1 MSREFATPKAPAAIG
16 ERDLLTVDR
25 ARDGK
30 HRGLRTGADL
40 LDVAR
45 DRRFEIWRCIVL
57 ENTDM
62 LRVAV
67 RASEREA
74 AVGAADVGEKDASHS
89 TAPNTIAASRARAPQ
104 GKTGPDSSRSAPPD
118 TGWFRG
124 ICARYQ
130 TPRRNQTRRASGR
143 TYRRPRAT
151 HRRQGAWPDWPR
163 RRTLVRRHKAP
174 LPRAPSTQ
182 PRAFA
187 RTRAQSETARPGFS
201 QWGGRRHYAPWHRRS
216 PWR

>member
-45 DRRFEIWRCIVL
+45 DRRFEIGRCIVL
-57 ENTDM
+57 ENADM
-62 LRVAV
+62 LRAAV

-89 TAPNTIAASRARAPQ
+89 TAPNTIAASQARARQ
-104 GKTGPDSSRSAPPD
+104 DRRGSDWSRSAPPD
-118 TGWFRG
+118 RGWSRG
-124 ICARYQ
+124 ISARCRI
-130 TPRRNQTRRASGR
+130 PR
-143 TYRRPRAT
+143 
-151 HRRQGAWPDWPR
+151 
-163 RRTLVRRHKAP
+163 
-174 LPRAPSTQ
+174 
-182 PRAFA
+182 
-187 RTRAQSETARPGFS
+187 
-201 QWGGRRHYAPWHRRS
+201 
-216 PWR
+216 